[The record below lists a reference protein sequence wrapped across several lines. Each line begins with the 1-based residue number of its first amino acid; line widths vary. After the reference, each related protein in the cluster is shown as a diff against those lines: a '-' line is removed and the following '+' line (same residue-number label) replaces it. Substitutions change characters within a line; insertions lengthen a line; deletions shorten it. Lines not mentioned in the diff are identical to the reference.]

1 MVLAERMHA
10 LTDFATMVRR
20 DEIPK
25 KEHKPAKRASRSSN
39 VENKA
44 AIHQFRTADLLPPI
58 DWTTGWA

>member
-1 MVLAERMHA
+1 
-10 LTDFATMVRR
+10 MVRR

-25 KEHKPAKRASRSSN
+25 KEHKPAKRDSRSSN